1 MTLSLRLGVYGLEN
15 SELVKLILLLGS
27 IAGAIAALGALIAKI
42 VKLVKKVIDYFK
54 TLANN
59 VNTLLE
65 HDSEQYKQILKL
77 TIVNENL
84 PLSER
89 ITAAKK
95 YFELG
100 GNGDIHAYY
109 EEHLAPYDHIEERKE
124 NE

>member
-1 MTLSLRLGVYGLEN
+1 MADSDI
-15 SELVKLILLLGS
+15 VKLILLLGS
-27 IAGAIAALGALIAKI
+27 IAGAVAGLGALIAKI
-42 VKLVKKVIDYFK
+42 VKVVKNVIEYFK

-65 HDSEQYKQILKL
+65 HDNAQYKQILKL
-77 TIVNENL
+77 TIVNEHL

-89 ITAAKK
+89 ITAAKE
-95 YFELG
+95 YFKLG
-100 GNGDIHAYY
+100 GNGEIHKYY

>member
-42 VKLVKKVIDYFK
+42 AKVIKKVIDYFK
-54 TLANN
+54 TLAENIN
-59 VNTLLE
+59 ALLT
-65 HDSEQYKQILKL
+65 HDETQYKQILKL
-77 TIVNENL
+77 TIVNEHL

-89 ITAAKK
+89 ITAAKE
-95 YFELG
+95 YFKLG
-100 GNGDIHAYY
+100 GNGDIHPYY